1 MAWVLGRLSFEE
13 HAKPGGLFE
22 AVEKENGLK
31 IICIVMS
38 KQWKEIPQLYRKR
51 KNIYLC
57 ADFDEVS
64 FNIYFSDVPNKSII
78 HLLSNSSFFILS

>member
-13 HAKPGGLFE
+13 HTKPGGLFE
-22 AVEKENGLK
+22 SVEKENGLK

-64 FNIYFSDVPNKSII
+64 FNIYFSYVLNKST
-78 HLLSNSSFFILS
+78 NSSLI

>member
-1 MAWVLGRLSFEE
+1 MLGRLSFEK

-22 AVEKENGLK
+22 SVEKENGLK

-38 KQWKEIPQLYRKR
+38 KQWKEIPQVYAKR
-51 KNIYLC
+51 KNTYLC

-64 FNIYFSDVPNKSII
+64 FDT
-78 HLLSNSSFFILS
+78 

>member
-1 MAWVLGRLSFEE
+1 MTWVLGRSSFET

-22 AVEKENGLK
+22 SVEKENGLK

-38 KQWKEIPQLYRKR
+38 KQWKAIPQVYAKR
-51 KNIYLC
+51 KNTYLC

-64 FNIYFSDVPNKSII
+64 FDTYFSCVPFKSI
-78 HLLSNSSFFILS
+78 NSSLI